1 MRPGGPAASKRAC
14 PVAGPFLKEGGGRSI
29 KTAFVQALVLIA
41 SGDRQLGIILA
52 TTLRMAL
59 ASSVIALAAG
69 APLGVLLGSYSGRG
83 KRALVVVNRT
93 LMGLPPVVVGLVC
106 YMLFSGVGPLRHLRL
121 LYTVTG
127 MVIAQIIL
135 LVPLIAGSL
144 ESHVSTVAPDIRET
158 AHGMGLGRGRT
169 LLLLINESQYQL
181 VSAYLLGLGR
191 AFAEVGAVSMVG
203 GAIAYKTNVMTTAIM
218 NYTNMGDFTT
228 ALALGIILL
237 AISLLLNAGVAL
249 LYWGLER

>member
-1 MRPGGPAASKRAC
+1 M
-14 PVAGPFLKEGGGRSI
+14 
-29 KTAFVQALVLIA
+29 KTAFIQALALIA
-41 SGDRQLGIILA
+41 SGDRQLGIIVA
-52 TTLRMAL
+52 TTLRMVL
-59 ASSVIALAAG
+59 CSSVAALLLG
-69 APLGVLLGSYSGRG
+69 APLGVLLGSFAGRG
-83 KRALVVVNRT
+83 KRALVVINRT

-127 MVIAQIIL
+127 MVIAQVIL
-135 LVPLIAGSL
+135 LIPLITGSL
-144 ESHVSTVAPDIRET
+144 EAHVSTVAPDIRET
-158 AHGMGLGRGRT
+158 ALGLGLSRT
-169 LLLLINESQYQL
+169 RILLLLLNESQYQL

-218 NYTNMGDFTT
+218 NYTNMGAFTT

-237 AISLLLNAGVAL
+237 AISLVLNAGVAL
-249 LYWGLER
+249 LHWRLER

>member
-1 MRPGGPAASKRAC
+1 
-14 PVAGPFLKEGGGRSI
+14 
-29 KTAFVQALVLIA
+29 
-41 SGDRQLGIILA
+41 
-52 TTLRMAL
+52 MAL
-59 ASSVIALAAG
+59 ASSVIALVAG
-69 APLGVLLGSYSGRG
+69 APLGVLLGSYSGRS

-127 MVIAQIIL
+127 MAVAQVIL
-135 LVPLIAGSL
+135 LLPLIAGSL

-158 AHGMGLGRGRT
+158 ARGMGLGRGRT

-237 AISLLLNAGVAL
+237 AISLLLNVGVAL
-249 LYWGLER
+249 LYWGLKR

>member
-1 MRPGGPAASKRAC
+1 M
-14 PVAGPFLKEGGGRSI
+14 
-29 KTAFVQALVLIA
+29 KTAFVQALALIT
-41 SGDRQLGIILA
+41 SGDRQLGIILV

-59 ASSVIALAAG
+59 SSSVTAPLLG
-69 APLGVLLGSYSGRG
+69 APLGVLLGSYAGRG
-83 KRALVVVNRT
+83 KRTLVVINRT

-127 MVIAQIIL
+127 MVIAQVIL

-158 AHGMGLGRGRT
+158 ALGMGLSRGRI
-169 LLLLINESQYQL
+169 LLLIINESQYQL

-218 NYTNMGDFTT
+218 NYTNMGAFTT

-237 AISLLLNAGVAL
+237 AISLVLNAGVAL
-249 LYWGLER
+249 LHWRLEG

>member
-1 MRPGGPAASKRAC
+1 MRPGRRKKDLPRGRPFFKRK
-14 PVAGPFLKEGGGRSI
+14 GRRSI
-29 KTAFVQALVLIA
+29 ETAFVQALVLIT
-41 SGDRQLGIILA
+41 SGDRQRWSILA

-69 APLGVLLGSYSGRG
+69 VPLGVLLGSYSGRS
-83 KRALVVVNRT
+83 KRALVVINRT

-135 LVPLIAGSL
+135 LIPLITGSL
-144 ESHVSTVAPDIRET
+144 EAHVSTVAPDIRET

-181 VSAYLLGLGR
+181 FSAYLLGLGR

-218 NYTNMGDFTT
+218 NYTNMGNFTT

-237 AISLLLNAGVAL
+237 AVSLLLNAGVAL
-249 LYWGLER
+249 LHWGLKR

>member
-1 MRPGGPAASKRAC
+1 M
-14 PVAGPFLKEGGGRSI
+14 AGSFLKGRGRGSI

-59 ASSVIALAAG
+59 ASSVIALVAG

-127 MVIAQIIL
+127 MVIAQVIL

-158 AHGMGLGRGRT
+158 AHGMGLGWGRT

-237 AISLLLNAGVAL
+237 SISLLLNAGVAL
-249 LYWGLER
+249 LYWRLKR

>member
-1 MRPGGPAASKRAC
+1 MKPAFA
-14 PVAGPFLKEGGGRSI
+14 
-29 KTAFVQALVLIA
+29 QALALIT
-41 SGDRQLGIILA
+41 SGDRQLGIILV

-59 ASSVIALAAG
+59 SSSVIALLLG
-69 APLGVLLGSYSGRG
+69 APLGVLLGSYAGRG
-83 KRALVVVNRT
+83 KRTLVVINRT

-127 MVIAQIIL
+127 MVIAQVIL

-158 AHGMGLGRGRT
+158 ALGMGLSRGRI
-169 LLLLINESQYQL
+169 LLLIINESQYQL

-218 NYTNMGDFTT
+218 NYTNMGAFTT

-237 AISLLLNAGVAL
+237 AISLVLNAGVAL
-249 LYWGLER
+249 LHWRLEG

>member
-1 MRPGGPAASKRAC
+1 
-14 PVAGPFLKEGGGRSI
+14 
-29 KTAFVQALVLIA
+29 
-41 SGDRQLGIILA
+41 
-52 TTLRMAL
+52 MAL

-127 MVIAQIIL
+127 MVVAQVIL
-135 LVPLIAGSL
+135 LLPLIAGSL

-158 AHGMGLGRGRT
+158 ARGMGLGRGRT

-237 AISLLLNAGVAL
+237 AISLLLNVGVAL
-249 LYWGLER
+249 LYWGLKR

>member
-1 MRPGGPAASKRAC
+1 M
-14 PVAGPFLKEGGGRSI
+14 
-29 KTAFVQALVLIA
+29 KTALIQALTLIA
-41 SGDRQLGIILA
+41 SGDRQVGIILV
-52 TTLRMAL
+52 TTLRMVL
-59 ASSVIALAAG
+59 ASSVLALMLG
-69 APLGVLLGSYSGRG
+69 APLGVLLGSYVGRG
-83 KRALVVVNRT
+83 KRLLVVVNRT
-93 LMGLPPVVVGLVC
+93 LMGIPPVVVGLVC

-127 MVIAQIIL
+127 MVIAQVIL
-135 LVPLIAGSL
+135 LVPLITGSL
-144 ESHVSTVAPDIRET
+144 EAHVSTLAPDIRET
-158 AHGMGLGRGRT
+158 ALGMGLSRGKI
-169 LLLLINESQYQL
+169 LLLMLNESQYQL

-237 AISLLLNAGVAL
+237 LISLLLNAGVAL
-249 LYWGLER
+249 LHWGLER

>member
-1 MRPGGPAASKRAC
+1 M
-14 PVAGPFLKEGGGRSI
+14 
-29 KTAFVQALVLIA
+29 KTAFVQALALIT
-41 SGDRQLGIILA
+41 SGDRQLGIILVTA
-52 TTLRMAL
+52 LRMAL
-59 ASSVIALAAG
+59 SSSVIALLLG
-69 APLGVLLGSYSGRG
+69 APLGVLLGSYAGRG
-83 KRALVVVNRT
+83 KRTLVVINRT

-127 MVIAQIIL
+127 MVIAQVIL

-158 AHGMGLGRGRT
+158 ALGMGLSRGRI
-169 LLLLINESQYQL
+169 LLLIINESQYQL

-218 NYTNMGDFTT
+218 NYTNMGAFTT

-237 AISLLLNAGVAL
+237 AISLVLNAGVAL
-249 LYWGLER
+249 LHWRLEG

>member
-1 MRPGGPAASKRAC
+1 M
-14 PVAGPFLKEGGGRSI
+14 
-29 KTAFVQALVLIA
+29 KTAFVQALALIT
-41 SGDRQLGIILA
+41 SGDQQLGIILV

-59 ASSVIALAAG
+59 SSSVIALLLG
-69 APLGVLLGSYSGRG
+69 APLGVLLGSYAGRG
-83 KRALVVVNRT
+83 KRTLVVINRT
-93 LMGLPPVVVGLVC
+93 LMGLPPVVVGLVG

-127 MVIAQIIL
+127 MVIAQVIL

-158 AHGMGLGRGRT
+158 ALGMGLSRGRI
-169 LLLLINESQYQL
+169 LLLIINESQYQL

-218 NYTNMGDFTT
+218 NYTNMGAFTT

-237 AISLLLNAGVAL
+237 AISLVLNAGVAL
-249 LYWGLER
+249 LHWRLEG

>member
-1 MRPGGPAASKRAC
+1 MR
-14 PVAGPFLKEGGGRSI
+14 
-29 KTAFVQALVLIA
+29 TAFVQALALIT
-41 SGDRQLGIILA
+41 SGDRQLGIILN

-59 ASSVIALAAG
+59 SSSVIALLLG
-69 APLGVLLGSYSGRG
+69 APLGVLLGSYAGRG
-83 KRALVVVNRT
+83 KRILVVINRT

-106 YMLFSGVGPLRHLRL
+106 YMLFSGVGPLRHLHL

-127 MVIAQIIL
+127 MVIAQVIL
-135 LVPLIAGSL
+135 LVPLIIGSL
-144 ESHVSTVAPDIRET
+144 ESHVSTVAPNIRET
-158 AHGMGLGRGRT
+158 ALGMGLRWGKIW
-169 LLLLINESQYQL
+169 LLIINESQYQL

-218 NYTNMGDFTT
+218 NYTNMGAFTT

-237 AISLLLNAGVAL
+237 AISLLLNVAVAL
-249 LYWGLER
+249 LHWRLER